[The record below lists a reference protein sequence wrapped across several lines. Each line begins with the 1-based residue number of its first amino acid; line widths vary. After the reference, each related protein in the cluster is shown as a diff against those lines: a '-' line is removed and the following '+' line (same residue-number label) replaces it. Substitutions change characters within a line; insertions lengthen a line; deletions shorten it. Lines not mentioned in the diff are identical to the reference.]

1 MVRGSYVIVANPARS
16 CVFVEDLLLSTI
28 IPVVVLEFFW
38 PQSTKAP
45 CPMWGRRLLVRGT
58 ASISGSLA
66 GGLLWGLSFA
76 LSSS

>member
-1 MVRGSYVIVANPARS
+1 MVRGSYVIIANPARS
-16 CVFVEDLLLSTI
+16 CVFVEDLLSTI

-38 PQSTKAP
+38 LQSAKAP

-66 GGLLWGLSFA
+66 GGLLWRLSFA